1 MPVGTKSHHI
11 EHSNDESEQAHG
23 NEVTLNA
30 DTDSSSNDEHHD
42 EMASVDIHGH
52 LSINA
57 KERERSELQKQIDE
71 FLSKGGEIQKIGAN
85 VSADPPKKPTSNY
98 GSRPI

>member
-1 MPVGTKSHHI
+1 MGTKSQHL
-11 EHSNDESEQAHG
+11 ERTNEEAEQTHG
-23 NEVTLNA
+23 NEVTL
-30 DTDSSSNDEHHD
+30 DTGEDASSNDGHHD
-42 EMASVDIHGH
+42 DIASADVHGH

-57 KERERSELQKQIDE
+57 KERERSELQRQVDE
-71 FLSKGGEIQKIGAN
+71 FLSKGGEIKKIDAN